1 MTRSAES
8 SPPDALLPSPGDA
21 AARDLSAR
29 EGNVASL
36 PLRGTGTVDT
46 SPGSSE
52 GPGGCGSGPMLPAT
66 WLVCG
71 KASVRRCSIEP
82 AECWLQ
88 AAGPATT
95 TAEAAE
101 EEESDKAVCP
111 LFLARGARPGKRALA
126 LAGALVEASD
136 APGED
141 SEEDAREEV
150 RTGALDRSTG
160 VVRRPGGARAAST
173 ASTAGSR
180 LVSRRVGDRP
190 VRHDPLAAAPRRGR
204 SAAVGEAQVLLR
216 LWGGL

>member
-1 MTRSAES
+1 MDGPA
-8 SPPDALLPSPGDA
+8 PPA
-21 AARDLSAR
+21 AA
-29 EGNVASL
+29 
-36 PLRGTGTVDT
+36 
-46 SPGSSE
+46 
-52 GPGGCGSGPMLPAT
+52 
-66 WLVCG
+66 
-71 KASVRRCSIEP
+71 K
-82 AECWLQ
+82 
-88 AAGPATT
+88 
-95 TAEAAE
+95 AE
-101 EEESDKAVCP
+101 EEEEDSDKAACP

-141 SEEDAREEV
+141 SEEEEEAREEV

-160 VVRRPGGARAAST
+160 VVRRPGGARAASTAST